1 MKRLP
6 AALVALTAV
15 GAAAYIP
22 SAGSIL
28 RRAAERARDGAR
40 SRDAT
45 LQGTFTA
52 AGQKP
57 ELRTLLLRLPLSCRF
72 ENGPQVKD
80 TVATPMNRADRD
92 GPDAALLELA
102 CPLIAYRTL
111 STADAEKVLR
121 GLAEAAGA
129 DLASANGLDRL
140 GDQVA
145 ILLGAQAHDLTR
157 PQLWIYK
164 DSFAPARLVA
174 RRDGKLAD
182 LRLYEYGNP
191 AAGEWFPRVIELFQD
206 DKPVARF
213 EVAQTRGFRDTAAR
227 SEDEDAR

>member
-1 MKRLP
+1 MKRVP
-6 AALVALTAV
+6 AGLVAIFAAA
-15 GAAAYIP
+15 AAAYVP
-22 SAGSIL
+22 SPGSIL
-28 RRAAERARDGAR
+28 RRVAERARNGAR
-40 SRDAT
+40 SHEAT

-57 ELRTLLLRLPLSCRF
+57 EPRILSLRLPLSCRF

-102 CPLIAYRTL
+102 CPLIGYRTL
-111 STADAEKVLR
+111 SIADAEKVLR
-121 GLAEAAGA
+121 GAAEAAGA
-129 DLASANGLDRL
+129 DLSSAVGLDRL

-145 ILLGAQAHDLTR
+145 ILLGAQPHDLAR
-157 PQLWIYK
+157 PQLWVYK
-164 DSFAPARLVA
+164 DSYAPARLIA

-191 AAGEWFPRVIELFQD
+191 AAAEWFPRVIELYQD
-206 DKPVARF
+206 DKSVARF
-213 EVAQTRGFRDTAAR
+213 EVVQSKGLRDTAAR